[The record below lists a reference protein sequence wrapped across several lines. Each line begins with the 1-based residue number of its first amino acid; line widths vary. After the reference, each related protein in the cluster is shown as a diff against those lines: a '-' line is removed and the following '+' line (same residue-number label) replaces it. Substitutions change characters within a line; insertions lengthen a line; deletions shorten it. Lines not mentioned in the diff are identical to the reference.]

1 MIEPLDRGPAER
13 VVMKVVARIV
23 RSGHTRNS
31 SCADTLLLRLKRVSR
46 MAANIPFIR
55 ANLSPLS
62 FTDLPRGLYAHAI
75 LGVYELNRIELLRDV
90 FIWSYERSAERYAA
104 VRQSLGEPD
113 PFRLRHRD
121 ALRAV
126 VAEVVQGRMDRK
138 TAAAH
143 IASWATAHLEESD
156 RAAFREVAETELL
169 GLHEGNFARYP
180 IRPGEFTAWQEIWSL
195 RGT

>member
-1 MIEPLDRGPAER
+1 
-13 VVMKVVARIV
+13 
-23 RSGHTRNS
+23 
-31 SCADTLLLRLKRVSR
+31 

-90 FIWSYERSAERYAA
+90 FIWSYERSAERSAA

-126 VAEVVQGRMDRK
+126 VAEVVQGRVPPALRSSFGGDLPAPLRSP
-138 TAAAH
+138 TWQS
-143 IASWATAHLEESD
+143 IGS
-156 RAAFREVAETELL
+156 VPAETASSCVSL
-169 GLHEGNFARYP
+169 G
-180 IRPGEFTAWQEIWSL
+180 
-195 RGT
+195 

>member
-1 MIEPLDRGPAER
+1 M
-13 VVMKVVARIV
+13 
-23 RSGHTRNS
+23 
-31 SCADTLLLRLKRVSR
+31 
-46 MAANIPFIR
+46 
-55 ANLSPLS
+55 
-62 FTDLPRGLYAHAI
+62 
-75 LGVYELNRIELLRDV
+75 

-143 IASWATAHLEESD
+143 IASWATAHLGEND
-156 RAAFREVAETELL
+156 RLTFRDVAETELL
-169 GLHEGNFARYP
+169 GLHDGNFARYP
-180 IRPGEFTAWQEIWSL
+180 IRPAEFTAWQEIWGS